1 MVFDTYVK
9 YSFDEILIFF
19 LLGNPV
25 AILYAFAN
33 DLNLNRFIKRNVFE
47 FDKGALL

>member
-19 LLGNPV
+19 LLVNPV
-25 AILYAFAN
+25 AIPYAFAN
-33 DLNLNRFIKRNVFE
+33 DPNDLNL
-47 FDKGALL
+47 